1 LWRQKSGGQYGLRR
15 DCPVAAAI
23 VQRVQVL
30 HAVGVGRILRRLL
43 HDGRLRWWGIRWF
56 GARLR
61 PLAADADET
70 AG

>member
-1 LWRQKSGGQYGLRR
+1 LY
-15 DCPVAAAI
+15 
-23 VQRVQVL
+23 
-30 HAVGVGRILRRLL
+30 
-43 HDGRLRWWGIRWF
+43 DGRRRWWGIRWF